1 MTNAAKTKEW
11 LQIGAYLIIAF
22 VIYKI
27 YKGVSGG
34 LTSIGEGLGI
44 VDTVEEKQA
53 KADNKIAIIGEE
65 SKGTDSCFS
74 PDYWIKKI
82 MSKKKSD
89 IVSMDS
95 YTVAMAT
102 AKAIYESV
110 GIFYDK
116 PEAAV
121 KAFAGLKN
129 KLSVSMVCYYFE
141 ERKGIPLIQ
150 FLDDKFDTGYQA
162 KCLTKIIEDANK
174 LPIGLKTGTKAELA
188 AWAKIR
194 AFLQQWTG
202 LKLPA

>member
-53 KADNKIAIIGEE
+53 KEENKQTLDREE
-65 SKGTDSCFS
+65 SKGVESCFS
-74 PDYWIKKI
+74 ADYWTKKI
-82 MSKKKSD
+82 LSKKKNEVISL
-89 IVSMDS
+89 DS
-95 YTVAMAT
+95 YTLAMAT
-102 AKAIYESV
+102 AKAIYNSV
-110 GIFYDK
+110 GTFYDS
-116 PEAAV
+116 PERAV